1 MTEIRVENLTITI
14 GKQKIV
20 DKFNLTFKPGEIWGI
35 LGANGVGKT
44 TLLHTLTGLRAPD
57 NGKVLLNEINLKNVN
72 AKKRA
77 QKIGLLA
84 QDTEF
89 SFPSTVFETAMIGR
103 YPYAKKWFG
112 ELREDI
118 ELINQA
124 LATMCLTDFI
134 HRSVGTLSGG
144 EKRRLALAT
153 LLTQDPDIYLLDE
166 PTNHLD
172 LSQKIRTLSLLQQ
185 LARERHKTIIMVLH
199 DIHLLRAFC
208 ERVIVMDFD
217 GRCDYGD
224 VARMLSAEHLSQIF
238 PVETLQFLS

>member
-1 MTEIRVENLTITI
+1 MLRAQDLTITI
-14 GKQKIV
+14 GKQKVV
-20 DKFNLTFKPGEIWGI
+20 DQFNLAFKPGEVWGI

-44 TLLHTLTGLRAPD
+44 NLLKTLVGLRAPN
-57 NGKVLLNEINLKNVN
+57 NGEVLLNEINLKNFN

-118 ELINQA
+118 ALTNQA
-124 LATMCLTDFI
+124 LTTMQLNDFT
-134 HRSVGTLSGG
+134 HRAVATLSGG

-153 LLTQDPDIYLLDE
+153 LLTQNPDIYLLDE

-172 LSQKIRTLSLLQQ
+172 LSQKIRTLSLLRELAEQQ
-185 LARERHKTIIMVLH
+185 GKIIIMVLH

-208 ERVIVMDFD
+208 DKVIVMDFD
-217 GRCDYGD
+217 GRCSYGD
-224 VARMLSAEHLSQIF
+224 CPKMLSTEHLSQIF
-238 PVETLQFLS
+238 PAEILNFLI